1 MPPSPRRAP
10 PPLFLALEAP
20 DFPAQAIA
28 AWDDRLRGLPFAVVD
43 QDPDSHKTFVIAC
56 SPAAR
61 AAELR
66 AGMPLAVARRR
77 LPNLE
82 AVLRNPA
89 WEAALGDELRALCVR
104 YTPEAEVRG
113 SRALLDMTG
122 TPAARV
128 LQPRALAAKLRRDAL
143 YACGLREL
151 SAGAASTRLM
161 AQVMARLAYERGE
174 GAAACPAGDE
184 ADILAPLPPACL
196 PGLSPQ
202 CRERIR
208 RYSLASVG
216 QIRGLGRQA
225 LAVRF
230 GGEREKLYT
239 LACGLDLEAVRVERR
254 DVAAETV
261 LEEDV
266 NDDDALA
273 RAVRLTADKLVF
285 QLRRQGLQADRLTL
299 AIRYADGKA
308 VRKTLPLRPRTDA
321 FKTLAGKAQELFRT
335 LYQRRVALR
344 AISLSVPAPK
354 PDTGQIDLFATE
366 RDRRQE
372 ALGDALAKIRGRSG
386 FAAIV
391 SAANAG
397 TDGAVAPVRRNG
409 QKV

>member
-1 MPPSPRRAP
+1 MPRLPP

-28 AWDDRLRGLPFAVVD
+28 AWDDRLRGRAFAVVD
-43 QDPDSHKTFVIAC
+43 QDPDSHKTFIIAC

-61 AAELR
+61 EMNVR
-66 AGMPLAVARRR
+66 AGMPLAAARRR
-77 LPNLE
+77 LPGLE

-89 WEAALGDELRALCVR
+89 WEAALGDELRALCR
-104 YTPEAEVRG
+104 TYTPEAEVRG

-122 TPAARV
+122 TPAARA
-128 LQPRALAAKLRRDAL
+128 LQPKALARKLRRDAL
-143 YACGLREL
+143 YASGLVEL

-161 AQVMARLAYERGE
+161 AQVMARLAAARGE
-174 GAAACPAGDE
+174 AAAACPAGEE
-184 ADILAPLPPACL
+184 ADMLSPLPPACL

-225 LAVRF
+225 LAIRF
-230 GGEREKLYT
+230 GGEGEKLYT
-239 LACGLDLEAVRVERR
+239 LACGLDLEAVRAERHEVAAGTA
-254 DVAAETV
+254 VAAETV
-261 LEEDV
+261 LDEDI

-273 RAVRLTADKLVF
+273 RKVRLTVDKLVF
-285 QLRRQGLQADRLTL
+285 QLRSQGLQADRLML

-308 VRKTLPLRPRTDA
+308 VRKTLPVRPRTDA
-321 FKTLAGKAQELFRT
+321 FRILADKAQELFRA

-344 AISLSVPAPK
+344 AISLCAPSPK
-354 PDTGQIDLFATE
+354 PDTGQVDLFASQV
-366 RDRRQE
+366 DRRQA

-391 SAANAG
+391 SGANVEG
-397 TDGAVAPVRRNG
+397 G
-409 QKV
+409 